1 MKKIIYTCLVF
12 SCGMLSAQKTYKQYK
27 QEREYSKRY
36 NNEQKQLFNVRC
48 NKALKEWDKLVAD
61 YEALIYKNKSKK
73 YVDET
78 YPKAVESLNDL
89 WTSLLASTNLM
100 NNQQL
105 EHFNK
110 VKNRLNQLWDSPYYY
125 Q

>member
-1 MKKIIYTCLVF
+1 MF